1 MSSTGNAERVDTLF
15 ALALALGPRG
25 DGATD
30 EDGGRG
36 PLEIFSSLGASER
49 LALERRAAWHARLP
63 PEKRREWLAYVL
75 GGAHA
80 RGVPAQLDEHV
91 HPSHVVE
98 VLRDEPSYVRR
109 LVLAHLPPALAAR
122 VEEAFGERGRGGRE
136 KGRRA
141 RRTTGGLTEESATG
155 DLTPVVSQPEPEVVS
170 VVRRAFLSHFT
181 SRAELSRVTPLELLS
196 GVELARLVHLLGVRE
211 TALAC
216 RAIQAVE
223 AVASFLRRFGPEDAR
238 AVAAHISTLTEV
250 DPRRVAF
257 AEALVHEAFSAE
269 PEPAAMLNRAGL
281 QLLALTLS
289 MRDEAHARYVAQKL
303 PVEVARW
310 LRRTTAHYKAG
321 GSPVPELAAAGG
333 APTREMLRV
342 VAREADELAAGV
354 KRPPRQKERGQRS
367 EVNKADVGG

>member
-1 MSSTGNAERVDTLF
+1 MSSNINSERIDTLF
-15 ALALALGPRG
+15 ALALAF
-25 DGATD
+25 GA
-30 EDGGRG
+30 DGGDAPPDGSGAAVDDARA
-36 PLEIFSSLGASER
+36 LELFASLGASER

-63 PEKRREWLAYVL
+63 EGKRREWLAYVL
-75 GGAHA
+75 GGARA
-80 RGVPAQLDEHV
+80 RGASAQLDEHV

-98 VLRDEPSYVRR
+98 VLRDEPAYIRR
-109 LVLAHLPPALAAR
+109 LVLAHLPHALASR
-122 VEEAFGERGRGGRE
+122 VEEAFGERGRAGRE
-136 KGRRA
+136 KGRR
-141 RRTTGGLTEESATG
+141 RTRSGSLVEESPA
-155 DLTPVVSQPEPEVVS
+155 VVSTPAPEVVS
-170 VVRRAFLSHFT
+170 VVRRAFLTHFT
-181 SRAELSRVTPLELLS
+181 SRAELARVTPLEILS

-238 AVAAHISTLTEV
+238 AIALHISTLTEV

-257 AEALVHEAFSAE
+257 ADGIVHEAFSAE

-289 MRDEAHARYVAQKL
+289 ARDESHARYVAQKL

-310 LRRTTAHYKAG
+310 LLRATARYKSG
-321 GSPVPELAAAGG
+321 GSPVPDLAPA
-333 APTREMLRV
+333 REILRV

-354 KRPPRQKERGQRS
+354 KRPPRQKRVE
-367 EVNKADVGG
+367 VGGQ

>member
-15 ALALALGPRG
+15 ALALALGARERE
-25 DGATD
+25 GAE
-30 EDGGRG
+30 EDGERDAAGA
-36 PLEIFSSLGASER
+36 LEIFASLGASER

-75 GGAHA
+75 GGARA
-80 RGVPAQLDEHV
+80 RGAPAQLDEHV

-109 LVLAHLPPALAAR
+109 LVLAHLPAALAAR
-122 VEEAFGERGRGGRE
+122 VEEAFGERGRAGRE
-136 KGRRA
+136 KGRRG
-141 RRTTGGLTEESATG
+141 RRTGSLTEERGTG
-155 DLTPVVSQPEPEVVS
+155 DLSPAVNTPEPEVVS

-181 SRAELSRVTPLELLS
+181 SRAELARVTPLELLS

-238 AVAAHISTLTEV
+238 AVAAHISTLTDV

-289 MRDEAHARYVAQKL
+289 VRDEAHARYVAQKL

-321 GSPVPELAAAGG
+321 GSPLPELTAAGT

-354 KRPPRQKERGQRS
+354 KRPPRQKDRGQR
-367 EVNKADVGG
+367 